1 MWDGSK
7 RMQTLSQ
14 SKHGSIWDR
23 SKSKVI
29 WMRTE
34 IGLNESEIDL
44 NECEHFLKANWD
56 RPEIDLNECEHFLKA
71 NWDRPEI
78 DPNWIHL
85 IVWIAG
91 LKQTFPD
98 SKVIRIQFST
108 DSTRSY
114 LYLQHKSILSP
125 YFNFFPFTQSDIV
138 RIAIIPKIRQMIF

>member
-23 SKSKVI
+23 SKLKVI

-34 IGLNESEIDL
+34 IGLNES
-44 NECEHFLKANWD
+44 
-56 RPEIDLNECEHFLKA
+56 EIDLNECEHFLKA

-138 RIAIIPKIRQMIF
+138 RTAIIPKNPTNDILNFKSKFVNRINVA